1 MPAYTRTGRSTDLRL
16 ILFNSGDILDVQLA
30 ATPQEASRVAIMM
43 LSSRDALNH
52 GDTLTI
58 RDADQDRLRSSHS
71 AARSESSLSSCTD
84 ADAAKVKVRP
94 ALGRPGGPKRTV
106 RRACS

>member
-16 ILFNSGDILDVQLA
+16 ILFNGGDILDVQLA
-30 ATPQEASRVAIMM
+30 ATAQEASRVAIMM

-58 RDADQDRLRSSHS
+58 RNVDEESPPLVPFSGTHYQAAPTRTRL
-71 AARSESSLSSCTD
+71 
-84 ADAAKVKVRP
+84 K
-94 ALGRPGGPKRTV
+94 
-106 RRACS
+106 